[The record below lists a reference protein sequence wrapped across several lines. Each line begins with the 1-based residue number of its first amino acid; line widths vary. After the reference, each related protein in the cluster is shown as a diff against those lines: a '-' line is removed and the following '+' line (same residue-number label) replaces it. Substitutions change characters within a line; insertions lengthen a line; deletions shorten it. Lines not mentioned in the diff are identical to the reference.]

1 MKLFKEKKGIE
12 LSLNTIVIAILVMIV
27 LFVVVLILTGAFADI
42 VPKLDSFMSCDG
54 RGGHCSR
61 EKCEGETSIYKYH
74 ECGKD
79 NNPDK
84 YCCFPKG

>member
-54 RGGHCSR
+54 RGGHCEPSP
-61 EKCEGETSIYKYH
+61 CEGETSIHKYH
-74 ECGKD
+74 ECGRD
-79 NNPDK
+79 DK
-84 YCCFPKG
+84 EEYCCFPKG

>member
-54 RGGHCSR
+54 RGGHCSI

-79 NNPDK
+79 NK
-84 YCCFPKG
+84 EEYCCFPKG